1 MAKKKTLT
9 SAPGPSDIGKL
20 SPQTKGKDAVQ
31 STKSAIATAVA
42 AATKENDKQRKERI
56 AESTAKAKARA
67 EDFKKWGQAE
77 LSRRI
82 TEYTNRYN
90 TLITDIAKRGGVKNP
105 QNATLVDQ
113 AEKLAKQLKDMD
125 TTFKNL
131 SKKQGPTRPTGVP
144 ADAKFD
150 DKTKQWTRGTEKWD
164 SAGKKVVTTKT
175 GTDTTKTD
183 DKKEDVTTKTGT
195 DTTKT
200 DDKKEDANKVTTDE
214 DTTDAGAGKGTYTGA
229 GDFDSPLMFNGKR
242 FTGEYQGKKY
252 ENGILLPEKPEEKTV
267 VYNGLGTA
275 EEPLFADG
283 KPFTGEYQGKQYKDG
298 IEVIAKVDG
307 GDGGDGGDGEGDGKD
322 GVDTLKPDVE
332 KIFAEAV
339 KLYGDI
345 DEIFKTNPEL
355 RTLLEGAIGK
365 VDDPNDDY
373 TEGQFLNLLRNTDWW
388 KSQAGIVRQRGFL
401 KRQYQ
406 KLVRKLDKHD
416 PNYAVNLEKLNAENE
431 YGRGLNSVYNSLQS
445 MAQGMGADLTTE
457 QLNSLASKVYNLG
470 YEGDD
475 GYLTRLLTPYVSTAG
490 LVGGT
495 AGQTLQALR
504 QTARANG
511 FDLDTKFGAQ
521 MNEWVRQVNNGR
533 NIDDFKNIIREEAAK
548 GQGKYVTDLLRSGYD
563 LDGIYGNYISLM
575 AKNFNIDP
583 TTIKLDDPLLKNIF
597 NDQGGIKFNDFE
609 NVLRSDARYQGTPGM
624 ASEKDLRQSIADRAV
639 GLGIKLQDSDI
650 GDIANNI
657 LSMGIGATSSLVDG
671 LIRAKFRYAPGVAIG
686 GFAGNNLAAL
696 KQTAEA
702 NGLDLDKS
710 FTQSEVQSWL
720 SNILQGESIETYKR
734 RIRQTAGAGLPDK
747 ISALL
752 DLGSDLESIYAPYKN
767 IMASTL
773 EISPETIRLNDPVLR
788 QAIGQEKEMSIYE
801 WERFLRKDPRW
812 QYTNQARADVS
823 DAIRTVAQDFGLA
836 G

>member
-9 SAPGPSDIGKL
+9 SAPGPSNLPTSGK
-20 SPQTKGKDAVQ
+20 AVE
-31 STKSAIATAVA
+31 TAKSSIAAAVA
-42 AATKENDKQRKERI
+42 AAAKENEKQRKERV
-56 AESTAKAKARA
+56 AAADAKAKAAA
-67 EDFKKWGQAE
+67 EQLKKWGQAE

-82 TEYTNRYN
+82 TDYTKRYN
-90 TLITDIAKRGGVKNP
+90 TLINDIAKRGGIKNP
-105 QNATLVDQ
+105 QNATLINQ
-113 AEKLAKQLKDMD
+113 AEELSKQLSGMD
-125 TTFKNL
+125 ATIKRLTAEK
-131 SKKQGPTRPTGVP
+131 SQQRPTGVP

-164 SAGKKVVTTKT
+164 SAGKKVVVKKT
-175 GTDTTKTD
+175 STDTTKND
-183 DKKEDVTTKTGT
+183 GKKADATKV
-195 DTTKT
+195 
-200 DDKKEDANKVTTDE
+200 ATDE
-214 DTTDAGAGKGTYTGA
+214 DTTDADAGKGTYTGA

-242 FTGEYQGKKY
+242 FTGTYQGKKY
-252 ENGILLPEKPEEKTV
+252 ENGILLPEKPEEDTV

-275 EEPLFADG
+275 DEPLFADG

-298 IEVIAKVDG
+298 VEVIAK
-307 GDGGDGGDGEGDGKD
+307 GEGDDDGKD

-339 KLYGDI
+339 KRYGDI

-401 KRQYQ
+401 KRQYD
-406 KLVRKLDKHD
+406 KLVSKLDKND

-431 YGRGLNSVYNSLQS
+431 YGRGLSSVYNSLQS

-475 GYLTRLLTPYVSTAG
+475 GYLTRLLTPYVSTTG

-597 NDQGGIKFNDFE
+597 NDKGGIKFNDFE
-609 NVLRSDARYQGTPGM
+609 TLLRSDPRYQGTPGM
-624 ASEKDLRQSIADRAV
+624 ASEKDFRQSIMDRAV
-639 GLGIKLQDSDI
+639 ALGIPLAETDVN
-650 GDIANNI
+650 DIANNV
-657 LSMGIGATSSLVDG
+657 LSMGIGASSSLVDG
-671 LIRAKFRYAPGVAIG
+671 LIRAKLRYAPGVAIG
-686 GFAGNNLAAL
+686 GFAGTNLAAL
-696 KQTAEA
+696 KQTAAA

-710 FTQSEVQSWL
+710 FTSSEVQSWL

-734 RIRQTAGAGLPDK
+734 RIREVAGRGLPDK
-747 ISALL
+747 IGALL
-752 DLGSDLESIYAPYKN
+752 NLGNDLESIYAPYKN
-767 IMASTL
+767 VMANVL
-773 EISPETIRLNDPVLR
+773 EINPETITVNDSVLR
-788 QAIGQEKEMSIYE
+788 SAIGPEKEMSIYE

>member
-9 SAPGPSDIGKL
+9 SAPGPSNLPTSGK
-20 SPQTKGKDAVQ
+20 AVE
-31 STKSAIATAVA
+31 TAKSSIAAAVA
-42 AATKENDKQRKERI
+42 AAAKENEKQRKERV
-56 AESTAKAKARA
+56 AAADAKAKAAA
-67 EDFKKWGQAE
+67 EQLKKWGQAE

-82 TEYTNRYN
+82 TDYTKRYN
-90 TLITDIAKRGGVKNP
+90 TLINDIAKRGGIKNP
-105 QNATLVDQ
+105 QNATLINQ
-113 AEKLAKQLKDMD
+113 AEELSKQLSGMD
-125 TTFKNL
+125 ATIKRLTAEKG
-131 SKKQGPTRPTGVP
+131 QQRPTGVP

-164 SAGKKVVTTKT
+164 SAGKKIVVKK
-175 GTDTTKTD
+175 TDTTKTD
-183 DKKEDVTTKTGT
+183 TTKT

-200 DDKKEDANKVTTDE
+200 DTTKTDANKVVTDDE
-214 DTTDAGAGKGTYTGA
+214 NKPGDKDVYAGA
-229 GDFDSPLMFNGKR
+229 GDFDSPLTLNGKR

-252 ENGILLPEKPEEKTV
+252 ENGILLPEKPEEDTV

-275 EEPLFADG
+275 DEPLFADG

-298 IEVIAKVDG
+298 VEVIAK
-307 GDGGDGGDGEGDGKD
+307 GEGDGKD

-339 KLYGDI
+339 KRYGDI

-401 KRQYQ
+401 KRQYD
-406 KLVRKLDKHD
+406 KLVSKLDKND

-431 YGRGLNSVYNSLQS
+431 YGRGLSSVYNSLQS

-475 GYLTRLLTPYVSTAG
+475 GYLTRLLTPYVSTTG

-495 AGQTLQALR
+495 AGQTLQTLR

-548 GQGKYVTDLLRSGYD
+548 DQGKYVTDLLRSGYD

-597 NDQGGIKFNDFE
+597 NDKGGIKFNDFE
-609 NVLRSDARYQGTPGM
+609 NLLRSDARYQGTPGM

-639 GLGIKLQDSDI
+639 SLGIKLQDSDI

-696 KQTAEA
+696 QQTAEA
-702 NGLDLDKS
+702 NGLELDKS
-710 FTQSEVQSWL
+710 FTQSEIQSWL

-734 RIRQTAGAGLPDK
+734 RIRQVAGRGLPDK

-767 IMASTL
+767 VMASTL